1 MTGRECELSSG
12 ISTTEVSMIW
22 NVEYWFILG
31 SYMWGRQLD
40 CELEGV

>member
-12 ISTTEVSMIW
+12 ISTTEVSMIR
-22 NVEYWFILG
+22 NMEYWFYWGRICG
-31 SYMWGRQLD
+31 GRQLD